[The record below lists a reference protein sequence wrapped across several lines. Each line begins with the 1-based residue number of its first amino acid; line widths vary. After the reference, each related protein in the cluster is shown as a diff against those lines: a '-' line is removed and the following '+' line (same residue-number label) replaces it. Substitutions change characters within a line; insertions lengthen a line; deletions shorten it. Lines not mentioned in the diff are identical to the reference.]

1 MSRHRAPRP
10 FEIDR
15 ENARWLGVCAGI
27 ANRLDIPIA
36 LVRVVFVLSVIAW
49 PTLLIGYLLVYFVFS
64 RSYNQ
69 EDEDSSFRGAKTAEH
84 FRQLNFRRP
93 IYRFPS
99 RGRIAGVCAGIADYL
114 EVKPFWVRIACLG
127 SFFILGPFT
136 FLAYIA
142 CWVAFEKAPGESQ
155 YGKRGRRARRAERR
169 QIRRQG
175 SAEAA
180 AASTAYSQP
189 HSEPESDS
197 SPHPEVLNKK
207 DCFKTMRQLEL
218 RLRAIEAYMTSKRFR
233 LHCEINRI

>member
-27 ANRLDIPIA
+27 ANRLDIPVA
-36 LVRVVFVLSVIAW
+36 VVRVVFVLSVIAW
-49 PTLLIGYLLVYFVFS
+49 PALLLGYLLVYFVFS
-64 RSYNQ
+64 RGSEQ
-69 EDEDSSFRGAKTAEH
+69 DGQDSSFRGAQTAEH

-114 EVKPFWVRIACLG
+114 EVTTFWVRLACLG
-127 SFFILGPFT
+127 SLFFLGPFT

-142 CWVAFEKAPGESQ
+142 CWVAFDKAPGEAESE
-155 YGKRGRRARRAERR
+155 GRRGRRARRAGREPSRE
-169 QIRRQG
+169 QSVYG
-175 SAEAA
+175 
-180 AASTAYSQP
+180 AASTGSTDSQRSSSSSTQ
-189 HSEPESDS
+189 SEGF
-197 SPHPEVLNKK
+197 NKK
-207 DCFKTMRQLEL
+207 DCMKTMRQLEL